1 MKIILLVMVWAGLL
15 MGEPHYAY
23 ALSPVSANPATLS
36 AELSGSESAQ
46 MATASGI
53 KQLVDKK
60 DDITETR
67 GEVKGRLERYLDLQ
81 QVGSLGITNFLQ
93 HAIRYAVSQ
102 GVPANTIVLVLLF
115 PLIALIV
122 AAARHLIG
130 LRGFGIYIPVVLS
143 VAFVATGVVTG
154 IGLFLVIL
162 TIGTY
167 GMKLI
172 KRLRMQYLPRMALLL
187 WLVSLGVL
195 ATLFLAPLLGISGL
209 LTINIF
215 PILILM
221 LLAENFHEVQ
231 MGKSKREATEL
242 TIETL
247 ILALISAMLL
257 SLDFVQRFALLNP
270 ELLVL
275 GVAGTNILVGKYV
288 GLRLTEYL
296 KFRKLAS

>member
-1 MKIILLVMVWAGLL
+1 MVTPWVVYGASPSVRALESASPPESASFAG
-15 MGEPHYAY
+15 
-23 ALSPVSANPATLS
+23 VLS
-36 AELSGSESAQ
+36 ASESAA
-46 MATASGI
+46 ATMSSSI
-53 KQLVDKK
+53 KQLAEKK
-60 DDITETR
+60 DDLTETR
-67 GEVKGRLERYLDLQ
+67 GEVKGRLERYLDQ
-81 QVGSLGITNFLQ
+81 QKLGPLGVTNFLGY
-93 HAIRYAVSQ
+93 AMRYAVSH

-115 PLIALIV
+115 PVIAMIV

-143 VAFVATGVVTG
+143 VAFVATGLVTG
-154 IGLFLVIL
+154 IVLFLVIL
-162 TIGTY
+162 AIGTY

-172 KRLRMQYLPRMALLL
+172 RHLRMQYLPRMALLL

-195 ATLFLAPLLGISGL
+195 ATLFLAPLLGASGL

-247 ILALISAMLL
+247 LLALLSAMLL
-257 SLDFVQRFALLNP
+257 SLDFVQRFALLYP
-270 ELLVL
+270 ELLVV
-275 GVAGTNILVGKYV
+275 GVAAINVMVGKYV

-296 KFRKLAS
+296 KFRKMTKQ